1 MSTGELLSAVGNKAA
16 IASIAANV
24 GIAASIKAGLVGLV
38 GSWGLSDTA
47 IVISMCVSIMLFFKL
62 RMDLKVRKLEY
73 ELMKKKE
80 ENNPGKSISLTKK

>member
-47 IVISMCVSIMLFFKL
+47 IVITMCVSIMLFFL
-62 RMDLKVRKLEY
+62 AIFPSCFLIV
-73 ELMKKKE
+73 
-80 ENNPGKSISLTKK
+80 SILQSHT